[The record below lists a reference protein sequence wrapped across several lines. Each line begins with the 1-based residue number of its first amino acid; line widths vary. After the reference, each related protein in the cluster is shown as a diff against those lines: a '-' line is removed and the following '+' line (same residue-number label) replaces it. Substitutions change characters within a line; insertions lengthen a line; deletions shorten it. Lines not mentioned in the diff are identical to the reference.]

1 MARQIPSTP
10 SVKKISEIYRRVKDK
25 SLILQPEFQ
34 RKFVWTS
41 EHKEEFIDTILNGYP
56 FPEIYIAQK
65 GIDMEI
71 ILTSEVIVDGQQR
84 LSTIIEYI
92 DEEDGSKTFGK
103 KVPKYKAIDEDDRK
117 DFLNYNVVFRD
128 IGDIDSETIREI
140 FRRINLTKFSLEQI
154 EIQQALYDGEFISSG
169 KEILDRIEED
179 EFPIFSESELSRMA
193 DLHYILL
200 LMSTYINE
208 GYFALDAEVE
218 NSIIKYND
226 HFERSEEI
234 SNLFVENF
242 IFINKMRLPSDS
254 IWFRKSNFFTLFIEC
269 LNILD
274 ETNMDVI
281 KEKLID
287 FESQI
292 VANKYGAKDE
302 NDFSLYYSC
311 MYSGTNNRT
320 SRVTRGDLFKKY
332 VLQHRV

>member
-65 GIDMEI
+65 GIDMEM

-103 KVPKYKAIDEDDRK
+103 KVPKYKALIENDRK

-128 IGDIDSETIREI
+128 IGDIESDTIREI

-154 EIQQALYDGEFISSG
+154 EIHQALYDGEFISTG
-169 KEILDRIEED
+169 KDILNKIEED
-179 EFPIFSESELSRMA
+179 EFPLFSESELSRMA
-193 DLHYILL
+193 DLHYMLL
-200 LMSTYINE
+200 LMATYINE
-208 GYFALDAEVE
+208 GYFALDGEVE

-226 HFERSEEI
+226 EFSRRDEVYSI
-234 SNLFVENF
+234 FTKNF
-242 IFINKMRLPSDS
+242 LLIKKMDLPNDS
-254 IWFRKSNFFTLFIEC
+254 IWFRKSNFFTLFIEL
-269 LNILD
+269 LNKLTEANIDKIKKEIL
-274 ETNMDVI
+274 E
-281 KEKLID
+281 
-287 FESQI
+287 FESNI
-292 VANKYGAKDE
+292 ISNKSGSRDK
-302 NDFSLYYSC
+302 NDFSLYYYS

-320 SRVTRGDLFKKY
+320 SRVIRADLFKKY
-332 VLQHRV
+332 VLKE

>member
-10 SVKKISEIYRRVKDK
+10 SVKKISEIYRRVKDN

-41 EHKEEFIDTILNGYP
+41 EHKEEFIDTILNGFP
-56 FPEIYIAQK
+56 FPEIYIAQR

-92 DEEDGSKTFGK
+92 DEEQGSRTFGK
-103 KVPKYKAIDEDDRK
+103 KVPKFKTLGDDDRR

-128 IGDIDSETIREI
+128 IGDIDSDTIREI

-154 EIQQALYDGEFISSG
+154 EIQQALYDGEFISTG
-169 KEILDRIEED
+169 KDILNNIEQD
-179 EFPIFSESELSRMA
+179 DFPIFSESELSRMA
-193 DLHYILL
+193 DLHYVLL

-208 GYFALDAEVE
+208 GYFALDGEVE
-218 NSIIKYND
+218 NSIIKFNE
-226 HFERSEEI
+226 HFERKEEVF
-234 SNLFVENF
+234 NLFVNNF
-242 IFINKMRLPSDS
+242 VLINKMKLSSDS
-254 IWFRKSNFFTLFIEC
+254 IWFRKSNFFTLFIELLNVLNEMNLEEIKVKLIEFE
-269 LNILD
+269 LNII
-274 ETNMDVI
+274 N
-281 KEKLID
+281 
-287 FESQI
+287 
-292 VANKYGAKDE
+292 NKSGSREA

-320 SRVTRGDLFKKY
+320 SRITRADLFKKY
-332 VLQHRV
+332 VL

>member
-41 EHKEEFIDTILNGYP
+41 EHKTEFIDTILNGLP

-65 GIDMEI
+65 GVDMEV

-92 DEEDGSKTFGK
+92 DDDEGSKTFGK
-103 KVPKYKAIDEDDRK
+103 KVPKYKSLEDEDKR

-128 IGDIDSETIREI
+128 IGDIDSDTIREI

-154 EIQQALYDGEFISSG
+154 EIQHAIYDGEFINTG
-169 KEILDRIEED
+169 KDILNRIEED
-179 EFPIFSESELSRMA
+179 EFPLFSESELSRMG
-193 DLHYILL
+193 DLHFMML

-208 GYFALDAEVE
+208 GYFSRDGEVE

-226 HFERSEEI
+226 YFERSEEI
-234 SNLFVENF
+234 TSLFIENF
-242 IFINKMRLPSDS
+242 DVIYKMDLPPDS
-254 IWFRKSNFFTLFIEC
+254 IWYRKSNFYTLFIEC
-269 LNILD
+269 LD
-274 ETNMDVI
+274 
-281 KEKLID
+281 KLKAENVEEVKKKLVQ
-287 FESQI
+287 FESDI
-292 VANKYGAKDE
+292 LANKRKAKEE

-311 MYSGTNNRT
+311 MYTGTNNRT
-320 SRVTRGDLFKKY
+320 SRITRAELFNKY
-332 VLQHRV
+332 VI

>member
-92 DEEDGSKTFGK
+92 DEEEKSKTFGK
-103 KVPKYKAIDEDDRK
+103 KVPKYKTLDEEDRR

-154 EIQQALYDGEFISSG
+154 EIQQALYDGEFISTG
-169 KEILDRIEED
+169 KEILNRIEED

-208 GYFALDAEVE
+208 GYFALDGEVE

-226 HFERSEEI
+226 HFERSEEVL
-234 SNLFVENF
+234 NLFVENF
-242 IFINKMRLPSDS
+242 IFINKMRLPADS
-254 IWFRKSNFFTLFIEC
+254 IWFRKSNFFTLFIES

-274 ETNMDVI
+274 ETNMDTI
-281 KEKLID
+281 KRKLIE
-287 FESQI
+287 FESNI
-292 VANKYGAKDE
+292 IANKSGSRED

-320 SRVTRGDLFKKY
+320 SRVTRAELFRKY
-332 VLQHRV
+332 VL

>member
-10 SVKKISEIYRRVKDK
+10 SVKKISEIYRRVKDN

-92 DEEDGSKTFGK
+92 DEEEGSKTFGK
-103 KVPKYKAIDEDDRK
+103 KVPKYQTLEIEDRR

-154 EIQQALYDGEFISSG
+154 EIQQALYDGEFISTG
-169 KEILDRIEED
+169 KDILDRIEED

-193 DLHYILL
+193 DLHYIML

-208 GYFALDAEVE
+208 GYFALDGEVE
-218 NSIIKYND
+218 NSIIKFND
-226 HFERSEEI
+226 HFERSEEVT
-234 SNLFVENF
+234 SLFIDNF
-242 IFINKMRLPSDS
+242 MLIHKMRLPTDS
-254 IWFRKSNFFTLFIEC
+254 IWFRKSNFFTLFIES
-269 LNILD
+269 LNILNESNM
-274 ETNMDVI
+274 ETI
-281 KEKLID
+281 KAKLIE
-287 FESQI
+287 FE
-292 VANKYGAKDE
+292 ANIISNKSGSRQD

-320 SRVTRGDLFKKY
+320 SRITRAELFRKY
-332 VLQHRV
+332 VL

>member
-1 MARQIPSTP
+1 MSRQIPSTP
-10 SVKKISEIYRRVKDK
+10 SVKKISEIYRRVKDR

-41 EHKEEFIDTILNGYP
+41 DHKEEFIDTILNGYP

-65 GIDMEI
+65 GIDMEL

-92 DEEDGSKTFGK
+92 DEEDTSKIFGK
-103 KVPKYKAIDEDDRK
+103 KVPKYKSLDFEDRK
-117 DFLNYNVVFRD
+117 DFLNYTVVFRD
-128 IGDIDSETIREI
+128 IGDIDSTTIREI

-154 EIQQALYDGEFISSG
+154 EIHQALYDGAFISTG
-169 KEILDRIEED
+169 KDILNRIEED

-208 GYFALDAEVE
+208 GYFALDSEVE

-226 HFERSEEI
+226 EFERSDEI
-234 SNLFVENF
+234 TSIFIKNF
-242 IFINKMRLPSDS
+242 IFINKLRLAKDS
-254 IWFRKSNFFTLFIEC
+254 IWFRKSNFFTLFIET
-269 LNILD
+269 LNVLD
-274 ETNMDVI
+274 ETNMDII
-281 KEKLID
+281 KEKLNK
-287 FESQI
+287 FEVDIIS
-292 VANKYGAKDE
+292 NKSGSRGD

-311 MYSGTNNRT
+311 MYTGTNNRT
-320 SRVTRGDLFKKY
+320 SRVIRSDLFKKY
-332 VLQHRV
+332 VL